1 LHWIVSYGGQI
12 VKATITCSALLALAI
27 SVLGGPAQKPRI
39 YVTESGTPQA
49 SGDATAGDAKG
60 SLAFTGGTSPQN
72 IEVMKTFSQHC
83 PGVIVT
89 ADRDKA
95 EYVVRLD
102 HEGIN
107 PSTPFV
113 HGNNVAVF
121 DKNQDLIY
129 SNSTRTLSSAVKG
142 ACTVITARLKQ

>member
-1 LHWIVSYGGQI
+1 MNAKFAPL
-12 VKATITCSALLALAI
+12 ALLAIAI
-27 SVLGGPAQKPRI
+27 PALGGPSQKPRI
-39 YVTESGTPQA
+39 FVTESATPQA
-49 SGDATAGDAKG
+49 SGDAAVGDAKG

-72 IEVMKTFSQHC
+72 TDVIRAFSQHC

-102 HEGIN
+102 HEALN

-113 HGNNVAVF
+113 HGNKVAIF
-121 DKNQDLIY
+121 NKDQDLVY
-129 SNSTRTLSSAVKG
+129 SNSTRILSSAVKG
-142 ACTVITARLKQ
+142 ACSAISTAAAERLRK